1 MNKVV
6 KRTIFAVLSVLLLT
20 ITSFYVSNKLQ
31 EKNIQGKLVF
41 AKSYD
46 AGSQVNRVVITDYQN
61 TVELRQNDGYWRLP
75 GYHDYYADF
84 NLVKSFFDTL
94 NSSTYLQPVS
104 KESAKVEE
112 LSLLNPQNNNH
123 SSGIL
128 VQTYADDELLDAI
141 IIGMKDSDNGF
152 FIARRADSDNIWLIG
167 GNYDIPCIAKL
178 WLPKSILDIPAKAV
192 EMLGVDG
199 HLISRRSPTENFYDR
214 LGLAIP
220 TGWLLQTLSSLNIT
234 DVITE
239 KMFNDRYAKADISKI
254 YDINTFYG
262 LRFELDF
269 YETSADDVWVN
280 IKLSSDTVALR
291 SVNDYINDNAF
302 LYEGWYFKI
311 APYQKEFLMNYKLM

>member
-1 MNKVV
+1 MNKVI
-6 KRTIFAVLSVLLLT
+6 KRVIIVVALILLLT
-20 ITSFYVSNKLQ
+20 ITAFYGLTKLQ
-31 EKNIQGKLVF
+31 ERNIQGKLVF

-46 AGSQVNRVVITDYQN
+46 AGIKVNRVVITDYQN

-75 GYHDYYADF
+75 EYHGYYANF
-84 NLVKSFFDTL
+84 NLIKSFFDTL
-94 NSSTYLQPVS
+94 NDSTYLQPVS
-104 KESAKVEE
+104 KEAAKIKE
-112 LSLLNPQNNNH
+112 LSLLNPQNNNI

-128 VQTYADDELLDAI
+128 VQTYADNELLDAI
-141 IIGMKDSDNGF
+141 IVGMKDPDMGF

-167 GNYDIPCIAKL
+167 GNYDIPCSAKL
-178 WLPKSILDIPAKAV
+178 WLPKSVLDIPAQAV

-199 HLISRRSPTENFYDR
+199 NLISRRSPTEDFQDR

-220 TGWLLQTLSSLNIT
+220 TGWLLQTISSLNIT

-239 KMFNDRYAKADISKI
+239 RMFNSQFPKAKISKI

-269 YETSADDVWVN
+269 YKTSTDDVWVN

-311 APYQKEFLMNYKLM
+311 APHQKEFLMNYKLM

>member
-1 MNKVV
+1 MNKII
-6 KRTIFAVLSVLLLT
+6 KRVFIGVLLVLLLT
-20 ITSFYVSNKLQ
+20 IAAFYISTLIQ

-46 AGSQVNRVVITDYQN
+46 AGARVNRIVITDYKN
-61 TVELRQNDGYWRLP
+61 VVELHQNNGYWRLP

-84 NLVKSFFDTL
+84 DVIKSFFDTL

-104 KESAKVEE
+104 TGSAKVKE
-112 LSLLNPQNNNH
+112 LSMLNPQDGNI

-141 IIGMKDSDNGF
+141 IVGMKDPDKGF

-167 GNYDIPCIAKL
+167 GNYDIPTSPKL
-178 WLPKSILDIPAKAV
+178 WKPKSLLNIPTSAIQMV
-192 EMLGVDG
+192 GVDG
-199 HLISRRSPTENFYDR
+199 HLISRRSPSEDFQDR
-214 LGLAIP
+214 LGLTIP
-220 TGWLLQTLSSLNIT
+220 TGWLLQTLSSLNVSDIIPEDLFNKRFA
-234 DVITE
+234 DV
-239 KMFNDRYAKADISKI
+239 KISKI

-269 YETSADDVWVN
+269 FETSPKDVWVN
-280 IKLSSDTVALR
+280 IKLSSDTVAMR

-302 LYEGWYFKI
+302 LYDGWYFKI
-311 APYQKEFLMNYKLM
+311 SSYQKDFLMNYKLM